1 MPLWRGAQ
9 PFPKGSRA
17 LEFSTT
23 SAALRW
29 AGARCCAAPAVPWL
43 LEKWGLFGG
52 LTSPRCLP
60 ASEEPGVEDPALK
73 TCPEGLPVAPE
84 ESPLAFLCQLAAQHS
99 GEPAPAAA
107 EDGEHCQVE
116 PEELSPSQNTG
127 AEQLWQET

>member
-1 MPLWRGAQ
+1 MLLRRPCCPL
-9 PFPKGSRA
+9 
-17 LEFSTT
+17 
-23 SAALRW
+23 AAGEMGFVW
-29 AGARCCAAPAVPWL
+29 WPH
-43 LEKWGLFGG
+43 
-52 LTSPRCLP
+52 TPRCLP